1 MSNIEQQ
8 YLDMVKDILENGY
21 TKGDRTGTGTK
32 SVFGRT
38 IRHSMK
44 DGFPLLTTKKMAF
57 KTMVTELLW
66 FLRGD
71 TNIKYL
77 VDNECYIWLGDAYK
91 NYVKHQDTE
100 DVGTMDW
107 FIEQIKTDDEFAKK
121 WGELG
126 PVYGTQWRRW
136 EKYGFRGV
144 QDGAADL
151 GWETE
156 SPYIDQ
162 IANAI
167 HLLKTD
173 PDSRRNL
180 VNAYNVGELDQ
191 MVLPPCHYSF
201 QFYTRELSLEERSL
215 IANTNH
221 YEVSI
226 NIKGIGWDD
235 DVKLHTQLD
244 ELNIPRRAISLI
256 YNARSQDVP
265 LGTPFNVSSYSLLL
279 MMVAKQVNMVPEEVI
294 ANMGDCHIYL
304 NQIEGIEEQ
313 LTRTPYELPTVKIS
327 DRVVNDI
334 SEYTLED
341 FTLENYVHH
350 PAIKLPLS
358 N

>member
-1 MSNIEQQ
+1 MNNLDKQ
-8 YLDMVKDILENGY
+8 YLELVNHILRFGY
-21 TKGDRTGTGTK
+21 TKSDRTGTGTK
-32 SVFGRT
+32 SIFGWQ

-77 VDNECYIWLGDAYK
+77 VDNNCHIWDGDAYK

-126 PVYGTQWRRW
+126 PVYGAGWRRW

-226 NIKGIGWDD
+226 NIKGIGWDY

-265 LGTPFNVSSYSLLL
+265 LGTPFNIPSYSLLL

-341 FTLENYVHH
+341 FTLENYQYH
-350 PAIKLPLS
+350 PSIKMPLS

>member
-8 YLDMVKDILENGY
+8 YLDLVKDILENGY